1 MVNIYYYPMSVLMM
15 YLQRITG
22 KKTENGDSKIS
33 DQGTIKTVW
42 KNRKKTNFYYHQIP
56 GFQPSFEQL

>member
-1 MVNIYYYPMSVLMM
+1 MM

-22 KKTENGDSKIS
+22 KKAENGDSKIS